1 MINDPPPAQHHDV
14 PGYRLVVYMCNHIYI
29 NIYTERTNIS
39 TSKQGNWF
47 GETGPGEPMGSL
59 REYLYREEGKPGDV
73 L

>member
-1 MINDPPPAQHHDV
+1 
-14 PGYRLVVYMCNHIYI
+14 MCNHIYI
-29 NIYTERTNIS
+29 NIYTERTTIS

-47 GETGPGEPMGSL
+47 GETGPGEPVGSL